1 MAPPVTNGGLDAP
14 FEAFDQTVR
23 MVGVTGF
30 EPATSSSRSNSDDPL
45 TAYYR
50 ATDLLKHVPV
60 SPGESTNVRGD
71 CHSVRHSRLVW
82 NGLAGGRGAARPV
95 GRQGGAQSRFAWS
108 EAVFEPRGRSDVMGW
123 E

>member
-60 SPGESTNVRGD
+60 SPGKSTNVRGD
-71 CHSVRHSRLVW
+71 CHSVRHSPAIRRADSGSRGP
-82 NGLAGGRGAARPV
+82 NQGCAGEIREFSPAHP
-95 GRQGGAQSRFAWS
+95 
-108 EAVFEPRGRSDVMGW
+108 
-123 E
+123 